1 MREIGNDEL
10 SALMDGEAT
19 ELEMHRVL
27 RSIEEDPAQAAKWQR
42 YHLASA
48 ILKKEIRPG
57 SGEQM
62 LKLDLASR
70 ISAAIAEEP
79 VLSQPV
85 VTEPARNTPA
95 AKFPTWWKPLAN
107 VAIAASVATAVVIGW
122 QQTQPGV
129 TTPTVPLAAHA
140 TQNVPVMAG
149 TPVANNAM
157 TTQNSLS
164 VQNTL
169 PAQNSMSAQNVMP
182 VQFGNTVPA
191 SPSYGVMPRS
201 VTVPVE
207 YLRPQKLDEQRFN
220 HYLISH
226 SGNAAFATQ
235 GGGQLPYVRVVT
247 LKPVEAQR

>member
-79 VLSQPV
+79 VLSHPV
-85 VTEPARNTPA
+85 VTEPARNA
-95 AKFPTWWKPLAN
+95 SVAKFPTWWKPMAN

-129 TTPTVPLAAHA
+129 TPPAVPLAAHT
-140 TQNVPVMAG
+140 TQNAPVMAA

-164 VQNTL
+164 AQNSL
-169 PAQNSMSAQNVMP
+169 PTQNSMSAQNVMP

>member
-1 MREIGNDEL
+1 MREKGSDEL

-79 VLSQPV
+79 VLSH
-85 VTEPARNTPA
+85 PADTAPTSKTSA
-95 AKFPTWWKPLAN
+95 AGSPTWWKPLAN

-129 TTPTVPLAAHA
+129 AAPSAPLAAN
-140 TQNVPVMAG
+140 TNQNAPVMAA
-149 TPVANNAM
+149 TPVANNSMTAQNAM
-157 TTQNSLS
+157 T
-164 VQNTL
+164 
-169 PAQNSMSAQNVMP
+169 AQNVMP
-182 VQFGNTVPA
+182 VQYGSAVPA

-201 VTVPVE
+201 VAVPVE
-207 YLRPQKLDEQRFN
+207 YFRPQKLDEQRFN